1 MKVFTFSFN
10 DNKGG
15 AAISAY
21 RLYTLLRNSG
31 IDMTMYVARKFT
43 NDDNVIGP
51 TNNLTKL
58 IQLFK
63 QKFCQ
68 LVIYILFNKEN
79 CFISPSLFNSNWH
92 KFINKSNVDIVHLH
106 WVNLEFF
113 SIKDI
118 SKINKPI
125 IWTLHDM
132 WAFSGSQHLVWNDF
146 YQGKYHFNIF
156 GKLLSNLDYWVW
168 KRKLQAFNEKIIIV
182 TPSNWLANCAQK
194 SSIFKNNEIFVIPN
208 PINIDEW
215 RLLDKL
221 TLRENYGF
229 KQYEKLILFSS
240 AEDLKN
246 YNKGF
251 DLLLASLSKIP
262 IIYKFKLLILG
273 QSRPNWLNNYSF
285 DIIFLGK
292 AKTTEHLNSIY
303 RLIDFVVLP
312 SRQENL
318 SNVAIEALLNQRPV
332 IAFDHSGNSDIIKN
346 GISGILIE
354 PYNILNMSKSIIDL
368 LLNTDKCLEYGLNGR
383 NHVINTFDNK
393 IILNKYLELYNYAS
407 KRQ

>member
-21 RLYTLLRNSG
+21 RLYILLRNSG
-31 IDMTMYVARKFT
+31 IDIKMYVARKFT

-79 CFISPSLFNSNWH
+79 SFISPSLFNSNWH

-132 WAFSGSQHLVWNDF
+132 WAFSGSKHLVYDNTYTTEYKF
-146 YQGKYHFNIF
+146 
-156 GKLLSNLDYWVW
+156 KLFSNLITKLDYFVW
-168 KRKLQAFNEKIIIV
+168 KSKFKNFNSNIIIV
-182 TPSNWLANCAQK
+182 APSNWLANCIK
-194 SSIFKNNEIFVIPN
+194 NSLIFKSN
-208 PINIDEW
+208 PVGT
-215 RLLDKL
+215 RLVVC
-221 TLRENYGF
+221 TIRMRRS
-229 KQYEKLILFSS
+229 LI
-240 AEDLKN
+240 
-246 YNKGF
+246 
-251 DLLLASLSKIP
+251 
-262 IIYKFKLLILG
+262 
-273 QSRPNWLNNYSF
+273 
-285 DIIFLGK
+285 
-292 AKTTEHLNSIY
+292 
-303 RLIDFVVLP
+303 
-312 SRQENL
+312 
-318 SNVAIEALLNQRPV
+318 
-332 IAFDHSGNSDIIKN
+332 
-346 GISGILIE
+346 
-354 PYNILNMSKSIIDL
+354 
-368 LLNTDKCLEYGLNGR
+368 
-383 NHVINTFDNK
+383 
-393 IILNKYLELYNYAS
+393 
-407 KRQ
+407 